1 MRSDSPGLE
10 VSFLIPVKGASR
22 SSGVASSAVL
32 LLRSGCMLVV
42 GGGSSECVGKSSPKR
57 SFRGSCVLT
66 ASKGRDAAASR
77 TPVFMTTVPSVPTPT
92 GSVTGGSVLGECGN
106 APAIII
112 E

>member
-22 SSGVASSAVL
+22 SSGVASS
-32 LLRSGCMLVV
+32 CMLVV

-106 APAIII
+106 AQAIII